1 MKYRKKILTIIV
13 LIGLAFGFYFVYMFS
28 RTFFWDNTIFDQE
41 KVYVFIKEGDNF
53 NEVRVALT
61 PFLKSVSDFSKAADK
76 KGYSTRVK
84 SGKFILRKGSNNN
97 EIINTLR
104 GKSLTV
110 RVTFNNQERIE
121 NLAGRVAQQI
131 EPDSIEL
138 LKAFLDPNFLKANG
152 FSIDNALGMYLPDSY
167 DFFWNT
173 TAENFRDKMLKYFQN
188 FWLDERKEKLVDL
201 GMTPLEVISLAAIV
215 QKETQKAD
223 ERPLV
228 AGVYLNRLKRKMKL
242 QADPTVI
249 YAMKLK
255 LKNFDTVIKR
265 VLYQDLKIKSRFNTY
280 QCKGLPPGP
289 ITMPDISSIRAV
301 LNAEQHRY
309 LYFVANPNKPGYHL
323 FAKNWKEHNRN
334 KKIYTDWLNRNRV
347 YR

>member
-13 LIGLAFGFYFVYMFS
+13 LIGLAFGFYFVYLFS

-53 NEVRVALT
+53 NKVRAVLT

-138 LKAFLDPNFLKANG
+138 LKAFLDPNFLNANG

-173 TAENFRDKMLKYFQN
+173 TAENFRDKMWKYYQN

-201 GMTPLEVISLAAIV
+201 GMTSLEVISLAAIV

-309 LYFVANPNKPGYHL
+309 LYFVANPNKQGYHL
-323 FAKNWKEHNRN
+323 FAKNWKEHNKN

>member
-1 MKYRKKILTIIV
+1 M
-13 LIGLAFGFYFVYMFS
+13 
-28 RTFFWDNTIFDQE
+28 
-41 KVYVFIKEGDNF
+41 
-53 NEVRVALT
+53 
-61 PFLKSVSDFSKAADK
+61 
-76 KGYSTRVK
+76 K

-138 LKAFLDPNFLKANG
+138 LKAFLDPNFLKVNG

-173 TAENFRDKMLKYFQN
+173 TAENFRDKMLKSYQN
-188 FWLDERKEKLVDL
+188 FWLNDRKEKLVDL

-323 FAKNWKEHNRN
+323 FAKNWKEHNKN

>member
-13 LIGLAFGFYFVYMFS
+13 LIGLAFGFYFVYLFS

-53 NEVRVALT
+53 NKVRAVLT

-84 SGKFILRKGSNNN
+84 SGKFIIRKGSNNN

-173 TAENFRDKMLKYFQN
+173 TAENFRDKMWKSYQN
-188 FWLDERKEKLVDL
+188 FWLDDRKEKLVDL

-301 LNAEQHRY
+301 LNAAQHRY
-309 LYFVANPNKPGYHL
+309 LYFVANPNKQGYHL
-323 FAKNWKEHNRN
+323 FAKNWKEHNKN

>member
-1 MKYRKKILTIIV
+1 MYRKKILIVIV
-13 LIGLAFGFYFVYMFS
+13 LIGLGFGLYFVYLFS
-28 RTFFWDNTIFDQE
+28 KTFFWDNTIFDQE
-41 KVYVFIKEGDNF
+41 KVYVFINEGDDF
-53 NEVRVALT
+53 DRVKAVIS
-61 PFLKSVSDFSKAADK
+61 PFLKSISDFSLAAQK

-84 SGKFILRKGSNNN
+84 SGKFVLKKGSNNN
-97 EIINTLR
+97 EIINALR

-131 EPDSIEL
+131 APDSIAL
-138 LKAFLDPNFLKANG
+138 LKAFLDPNFLMAKG
-152 FSIDNALGMYLPDSY
+152 FSRENALGMYLPDSY

-173 TAENFRDKMLKYFQN
+173 NAENFRDKMWRSYQN
-188 FWLDERKEKLVDL
+188 FWLDTRKEKAIEL
-201 GMTPLEVISLAAIV
+201 GLTPSEVMSLAAIV
-215 QKETQKAD
+215 QKETQKVD
-223 ERPLV
+223 ERPRV

-265 VLYQDLKIKSRFNTY
+265 VLYQDLKIKSPYNTY
-280 QCKGLPPGP
+280 RYKGLPPGL

-309 LYFVANPNKPGYHL
+309 LYFVANPNNPGYHL
-323 FAKNWKEHNRN
+323 FAKNGGEHNRN
-334 KKIYTDWLNRNRV
+334 KKIYTDWLDRNRV